1 MPLFNSMMTAV
12 SGGPQAIIEFGGFSY
27 SGTTLFSYNTSGAT
41 IVSDPDGIIG
51 GAFSPSSIDYFTLLN
66 NTTYSFSVLQNYS
79 STIDITTVGLIMAS
93 NVNPPPG
100 DGVPED
106 INVFNG
112 STFNNFQNEE
122 LVAGPVTPP
131 FLPALFCRARGTVF
145 TTKTVSGTLRLGVSV
160 V

>member
-27 SGTTLFSYNTSGAT
+27 SGATLFSYNTSSAT

-51 GAFSPSSIDYFTLLN
+51 EAVSSGSIDYFTLLN

-79 STIDITTVGLIMAS
+79 STVDITTVGLLMGS
-93 NVNPPPG
+93 TFNPPPS
-100 DGVPED
+100 DGNAED

-122 LVAGPVTPP
+122 VYSGNVGFPYV
-131 FLPALFCRARGTVF
+131 PALFCRARGTVF